1 MADEEEFQI
10 TDQET
15 ANTQVPVSEAA
26 ITESAVLAEVSQ
38 EPEVIYVDVSGAVV
52 SPGVY
57 CLDAVYENVQKPQLN
72 TLGSLRLKKLLH
84 GKCMTLQSSFFPGF
98 YFFSLPHTG
107 IIVHLFH

>member
-38 EPEVIYVDVSGAVV
+38 EPEEIYVDVSGAVV
-52 SPGVY
+52 SPGAVSYTHLDVY
-57 CLDAVYENVQKPQLN
+57 KRQYWYWPD
-72 TLGSLRLKKLLH
+72 
-84 GKCMTLQSSFFPGF
+84 PGN
-98 YFFSLPHTG
+98 
-107 IIVHLFH
+107 